1 MRRLKITSLPNINKW
16 IDRDELMLHSCFQ
29 ILQDFIEKEKGVVHC
44 NYEAHKDFV
53 DELRF
58 LNNWWQTR
66 KLGSNHDDEDDKV
79 DDEMLIRLMKIRKSL
94 WT

>member
-29 ILQDFIEKEKGVVHC
+29 ILQDFIEKEKGDIHC

-58 LNNWWQTR
+58 LYAWWQER
-66 KLGSNHDDEDDKV
+66 KYKPTPDKQMDEDDA
-79 DDEMLIRLMKIRKSL
+79 MLSRLMKIRTSL

>member
-16 IDRDELMLHSCFQ
+16 VDRDEIMLHSCFQ
-29 ILQDFIEKEKGVVHC
+29 ILQDYIKKEKGDTHC

-53 DELRF
+53 DEIRF
-58 LNNWWQTR
+58 LNDWWQKR
-66 KLGSNHDDEDDKV
+66 KVNRNQEDEKTDN
-79 DDEMLIRLMKIRKSL
+79 EMLIRLITVRTSL

>member
-29 ILQDFIEKEKGVVHC
+29 ILQDFIEKEKGDEHC

-58 LNNWWQTR
+58 LYGWWKNR
-66 KLGSNHDDEDDKV
+66 KNKHTTDEQMDEDDV
-79 DDEMLIRLMKIRKSL
+79 MLIRLIKIRTSL